1 VRLKVNEGQGG
12 EEILPVLWED
22 NYVSLLPGEKRE
34 IAATYRASELGAV
47 KPAVEVKGWNT
58 E

>member
-1 VRLKVNEGQGG
+1 
-12 EEILPVLWED
+12 LWEQ

-34 IAATYRASELGAV
+34 ISATYKASELGAAR
-47 KPAVEVKGWNT
+47 PSVEVSVFNV